1 MEEDEVEMIKLLV
14 FTSFITSFSE
24 VIQMIC
30 AL

>member
-14 FTSFITSFSE
+14 FTLFIMYFSE

-30 AL
+30 AF

>member
-1 MEEDEVEMIKLLV
+1 MEEDEIEMIKLLV
-14 FTSFITSFSE
+14 FTLFITSFSE

>member
-14 FTSFITSFSE
+14 FTLFIMSFSE
-24 VIQMIC
+24 VIHMIC

>member
-14 FTSFITSFSE
+14 FTLFITSFSA

-30 AL
+30 AS